1 MDNDDIDVKYWH
13 ETLDEATLSTSVVL
27 NVSPSRQKRKSQ
39 HNDENVCT
47 KYSNQ
52 LGTGSLQIQRNK
64 ISSSQTIP
72 SILFKR
78 MIGLPVCAEMSSK

>member
-1 MDNDDIDVKYWH
+1 MDNDYDIDIKYWH
-13 ETLDEATLSTSVVL
+13 ETEANLSTSVVL
-27 NVSPSRQKRKSQ
+27 NVSPSRQKRKNQ
-39 HNDENVCT
+39 HNDENDVT

-52 LGTGSLQIQRNK
+52 IGTGSLQIQRNK